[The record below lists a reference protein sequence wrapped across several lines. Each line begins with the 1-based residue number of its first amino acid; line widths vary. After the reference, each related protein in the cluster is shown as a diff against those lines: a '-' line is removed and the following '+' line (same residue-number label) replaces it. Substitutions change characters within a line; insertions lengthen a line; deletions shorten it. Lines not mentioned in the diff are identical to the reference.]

1 MHIRADRDDLA
12 EAFGRANRAVG
23 VKTALPILRG
33 VLCQATGS
41 KLRVTG
47 SDTEVTVRTSAEVE
61 VVEDGSFVVPGRL
74 MTDAIRRMPEGA
86 ITIRS
91 EDGEVELSG
100 NGPTFT
106 IRQLALEDYPDLTE
120 PDLAEAVQVDGK
132 ALVAALGQV
141 TVAASSDSAR
151 PILTGVLIEN
161 GDRGLRMVATDSYR
175 LAVRD
180 LVDAEVDGSGLVPA
194 RGLRELGRTVAADV
208 ISVVIQDREV
218 VFASERGSLSVR
230 LIEGSFPNYRQLL
243 PQKYP
248 NEVVLRKDRLL
259 EAVGRAALV
268 AEDHIP
274 IRLKLADG
282 GVQITVS
289 RRDVGGE
296 SELIEGEYRGEASE
310 VDIAF
315 NSRYLSDGVSAL
327 EGDRVRVEVVDGFK
341 PSVIRSEGHDDFL
354 YLLMPVRV

>member
-1 MHIRADRDDLA
+1 
-12 EAFGRANRAVG
+12 
-23 VKTALPILRG
+23 
-33 VLCQATGS
+33 
-41 KLRVTG
+41 VTG
-47 SDTEVTVRTSAEVE
+47 SDTEITVRTSVEVE

-91 EDGEVELSG
+91 DDGEVELSG
-100 NGPTFT
+100 NGPRFT
-106 IRQLALEDYPDLTE
+106 IRQLALEDYPDLAE
-120 PDLAEAVQVDGK
+120 PDLGGAVEVDGK
-132 ALVAALGQV
+132 SLVAAVAQV
-141 TVAASSDSAR
+141 TVAASNDSAR
-151 PILTGVLIEN
+151 PILTGVLIED
-161 GDRGLRMVATDSYR
+161 GDRGLRLVATDSYR

-180 LVDAEVDGSGLVPA
+180 LADTEVGGSGLVPA

-208 ISVVIQDREV
+208 ISVAIHEREV
-218 VFASERGSLSVR
+218 VFVSERGSLSIR

-248 NEVVLRKDRLL
+248 NEVVLRRDRLL
-259 EAVGRAALV
+259 EAVGRASLV

-274 IRLKLADG
+274 IRLKLSEG
-282 GVQITVS
+282 GVQIAVS

-296 SELIEGEYRGEASE
+296 SELIPGEYHGEAAE

-327 EGDRVRVEVVDGFK
+327 EGDEVKVEVVDSFK
-341 PSVIRSEGHDDFL
+341 PSIIRSEGHEDFL

>member
-1 MHIRADRDDLA
+1 M
-12 EAFGRANRAVG
+12 
-23 VKTALPILRG
+23 
-33 VLCQATGS
+33 
-41 KLRVTG
+41 TG
-47 SDTEVTVRTSAEVE
+47 SDTEITVRTAVEVE

-100 NGPTFT
+100 NGPRFT
-106 IRQLALEDYPDLTE
+106 IRQLALEDYPDLAE
-120 PDLAEAVQVDGK
+120 PDLAGAVQVDGK
-132 ALVAALGQV
+132 ALVAAVAQV
-141 TVAASSDSAR
+141 IVAASSDSAR
-151 PILTGVLIEN
+151 PILTGVLVEN
-161 GDRGLRMVATDSYR
+161 GDQGLRLVATDSYR

-180 LVDAEVDGSGLVPA
+180 LVDTEVDGSGLVPA

-208 ISVVIQDREV
+208 ISVVVLDREV
-218 VFASERGSLSVR
+218 VFASERGSLSIR

-243 PQKYP
+243 PQQYP
-248 NEVVLRKDRLL
+248 NEVILHKDRLL

-274 IRLKLADG
+274 IRLKLTDG
-282 GVQITVS
+282 GVHIAVN

-296 SELIEGEYRGEASE
+296 SELVEGEYRGEAAE

-315 NSRYLSDGVSAL
+315 NSRYLSDGVAAM
-327 EGDRVRVEVVDGFK
+327 EGDQVRVEVVDSFK